1 MDTQNDR
8 NDICASLA
16 HAKNSAKKK
25 TELTSSLKSFLE
37 RAGRLTSLFSVFF
50 SLGFFFLS
58 GVRRRVSLT
67 T

>member
-8 NDICASLA
+8 NNTGASLS

-37 RAGRLTSLFSVFF
+37 RAGRLTSHFFSFFNLVFF
-50 SLGFFFLS
+50 FFFL
-58 GVRRRVSLT
+58 VKE
-67 T
+67 